1 MIWIILLCSLIMM
14 WLDYRATQR
23 IVPVQRVTLRRRLLM
38 ALWLLDLLPQIYW
51 LLTNELL
58 WRDNPTWMVV
68 GSMWIYFIYMITVIA
83 RGPLM
88 LALAY
93 TQSISWRAVA
103 AFLGIFLICQF
114 VYGMAVTRT
123 DYAVRHVILRSERLP
138 ATFDGY
144 RILHFSDLH
153 VASLV
158 RPKREVADIVNIC
171 NAQQADMIAFSGDLI
186 NVRHS
191 ELTPQITDLLSELSA
206 KDGVFAVTGN
216 HDRGVYVRD
225 SLTIT
230 TAYTTSQV
238 IATEKEMGWQVL
250 DNDTQYIHRGKDSI
264 AITGISFSAQ
274 LQDARH
280 SSNLPEVDISKAY
293 GDANKGDFN
302 ITIAHIPQ
310 LWDRILDEGYADL
323 TLSGHTHAMQIKI
336 PVGRRGISPSR
347 LLYKRWSGL
356 YEKRNR
362 WLYINDGIGLTLYPM
377 RLGAP
382 PEITIIELHCK

>member
-23 IVPVQRVTLRRRLLM
+23 ITSAQHITLRRRLLA

-51 LLTNELL
+51 LLTNELF

-68 GSMWIYFIYMITVIA
+68 GSMWVHFTYMLTVVA

-88 LALAY
+88 LALVY
-93 TQSISWRAVA
+93 TRSIWWQGIAAV
-103 AFLGIFLICQF
+103 LGIFSICQF

-138 ATFDGY
+138 KSFNGY
-144 RILHFSDLH
+144 RILHISDLH

-158 RPKREVADIVNIC
+158 NPQREVADIIDIC

-186 NVRHS
+186 DVRYS
-191 ELTPQITDLLSELSA
+191 ELTPQITDLLSKLSA
-206 KDGVFAVTGN
+206 RDGVFAVTGN

-238 IATEKEMGWQVL
+238 IATEMRMGWQVL
-250 DNDTQYIHRGKDSI
+250 DNDTQYIRRGKDSI

-274 LQDARH
+274 LQDKRH
-280 SSNLPEVDISKAY
+280 STNLPDVEISEAY
-293 GDANKGDFN
+293 RGADKGDFN
-302 ITIAHIPQ
+302 VTIAHIPQ

-336 PVGRRGISPSR
+336 PIGRRGISPSQ

-362 WLYINDGIGLTLYPM
+362 WLYINDGIGLALYPM

>member
-1 MIWIILLCSLIMM
+1 MM

-23 IVPVQRVTLRRRLLM
+23 ITSAQHITLRRQLL
-38 ALWLLDLLPQIYW
+38 ATLWLLDLLPQIYW
-51 LLTNELL
+51 LLTNELF

-68 GSMWIYFIYMITVIA
+68 GSMWVHFTYMLTVVA

-93 TQSISWRAVA
+93 TRSIWLRGIAAV
-103 AFLGIFLICQF
+103 LGIFAICQF
-114 VYGMAVTRT
+114 VYGMTVTRT
-123 DYAVRHVILRSERLP
+123 DYAVRNVILRSERLP
-138 ATFDGY
+138 ESFNGY
-144 RILHFSDLH
+144 RILHISDLH

-158 RPKREVADIVNIC
+158 NPEREVADIIDIC

-186 NVRHS
+186 DVRHS

-206 KDGVFAVTGN
+206 RDGVFAVTGN

-238 IATEKEMGWQVL
+238 IATEKRMGWKVL
-250 DNDTQYIHRGKDSI
+250 DDDTQYIRRGKDSI

-274 LQDARH
+274 LQDKRH
-280 SSNLPEVDISKAY
+280 SSNLPDVEISKAY
-293 GDANKGDFN
+293 RGAVKGDFN
-302 ITIAHIPQ
+302 VTIAHIPQ
-310 LWDRILDEGYADL
+310 LWDRIFDEGYADL

-336 PVGRRGISPSR
+336 PIGRRGISPSQ

-362 WLYINDGIGLTLYPM
+362 WLYINDGIGLALYPM

>member
-1 MIWIILLCSLIMM
+1 MM
-14 WLDYRATQR
+14 WLDYRAIQR
-23 IVPVQRVTLRRRLLM
+23 ITSAQHITLRRRLL
-38 ALWLLDLLPQIYW
+38 ATLWLLDLLPQIYW
-51 LLTNELL
+51 LLTNELF

-68 GSMWIYFIYMITVIA
+68 GSMWVHFTYMLTVVA

-88 LALAY
+88 LALVY
-93 TQSISWRAVA
+93 TRSIWWQGIAAV
-103 AFLGIFLICQF
+103 LGIFSICQF

-138 ATFDGY
+138 KSFNGY
-144 RILHFSDLH
+144 RILHISDLH

-158 RPKREVADIVNIC
+158 NPQREVADIVDIC

-186 NVRHS
+186 DVRHS
-191 ELTPQITDLLSELSA
+191 ELTPQITDLLSKLSA
-206 KDGVFAVTGN
+206 RDGVFAVTGN

-238 IATEKEMGWQVL
+238 IATEKRMGWKVL
-250 DNDTQYIHRGKDSI
+250 DDDTQYIRRGKDSI

-274 LQDARH
+274 LQDKRH
-280 SSNLPEVDISKAY
+280 SSNLPDVEISEAY
-293 GDANKGDFN
+293 CGADKGDFN
-302 ITIAHIPQ
+302 VTIAHIPQ

-336 PVGRRGISPSR
+336 PIGRRGISPSQ

-362 WLYINDGIGLTLYPM
+362 WLYINDGIGLALYPM

>member
-23 IVPVQRVTLRRRLLM
+23 ITSAQRITLRRRLLA

-51 LLTNELL
+51 LLTNELF
-58 WRDNPTWMVV
+58 WPDNPTWMVV
-68 GSMWIYFIYMITVIA
+68 GSMWIHYTYMITVVA

-93 TQSISWRAVA
+93 TRSIWWQGIAAV
-103 AFLGIFLICQF
+103 LGIFAICQF

-123 DYAVRHVILRSERLP
+123 DYAVRHVILRSKRLP
-138 ATFDGY
+138 ESFNGY
-144 RILHFSDLH
+144 RILHISDLH

-158 RPKREVADIVNIC
+158 NPQREVADIVDIC
-171 NAQQADMIAFSGDLI
+171 NAQQVDMIAFSGDLI
-186 NVRHS
+186 DVRHS

-206 KDGVFAVTGN
+206 RDGVFAVTGN

-238 IATEKEMGWQVL
+238 IATEKRMGWKVL
-250 DNDTQYIHRGKDSI
+250 DDDTQYIRRGKDSI
-264 AITGISFSAQ
+264 AITGISFSVQ
-274 LQDARH
+274 LQDKRH
-280 SSNLPEVDISKAY
+280 SSNLPNVNISKAY
-293 GDANKGDFN
+293 RGADKGDFN
-302 ITIAHIPQ
+302 VTIAHIPQ

-336 PVGRRGISPSR
+336 TIGRRGISPSQ

-362 WLYINDGIGLTLYPM
+362 WLYINDGIGLALYPM